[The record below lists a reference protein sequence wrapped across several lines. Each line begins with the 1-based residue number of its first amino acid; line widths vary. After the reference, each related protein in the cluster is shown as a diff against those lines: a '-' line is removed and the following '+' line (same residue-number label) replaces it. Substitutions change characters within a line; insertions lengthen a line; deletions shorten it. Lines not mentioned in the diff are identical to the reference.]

1 MPVSRLVS
9 SFELKK
15 VADGRFSLR
24 GEMSFENAEQIL
36 AASEPAFQTVDA
48 LELDL
53 SQVGPTDSAG
63 LALLLEWKARAH
75 SRSAEIRYVSIP
87 ESLLAIAQTAEVS
100 DLIR

>member
-1 MPVSRLVS
+1 MSN
-9 SFELKK
+9 FELKK
-15 VADGRFSLR
+15 VADGRYSLH
-24 GEMSFENAEQIL
+24 GEMSFDNAERIL
-36 AASEPAFQTVDA
+36 AASEQAFQAIDA

-53 SQVGPTDSAG
+53 SQVGQADSAG

-75 SRSAEIRYVSIP
+75 ERAAEIRFVGIP